1 VQEQRSVLA
10 RRTFTVIAG
19 LLSLMMLMFGG
30 QLLVSGWFSSMD
42 GGIHR
47 FHEIAWGVIEGI
59 VLFTALAVQ
68 IRRSQR
74 KVGHIQQV
82 LAGAIALIAVMILAR
97 SFDPFTGIFI
107 LLVVVLLLL
116 HPARSD
122 GFRMARP
129 VDGKLTTMAL
139 VAAVPL
145 WAYAFNEISR
155 HLNAPTGDPHAD
167 LAHYAGTAAVA
178 IAIPL
183 VGLVASFRT
192 PGSRLSLWCA
202 GLGAITLG
210 TAGIVFPDQASSIGI
225 VWGAAAVA
233 WGIIFSAVGKL
244 LAEPRPMAS
253 SPTQASDRVS
263 LETK

>member
-1 VQEQRSVLA
+1 MQKQHSGRA
-10 RRTFTVIAG
+10 PRTFTAVAS
-19 LLSLMMLMFGG
+19 LLSLVMLMFGG

-59 VLFTALAVQ
+59 ILFAALAVQ
-68 IRRSQR
+68 IRHGHR

-82 LAGAIALIAVMILAR
+82 LAGTIALIAVMVMGR
-97 SFDPFTGIFI
+97 SFDPFTGVFI
-107 LLVVVLLLL
+107 LLVGVLLFL

-122 GFRMARP
+122 VFRTARP
-129 VDGKLTTMAL
+129 VDGKLTALSL

-155 HLNAPTGDPHAD
+155 HLSAPAGDPHAD
-167 LAHYAGTAAVA
+167 LAHYAGTAAAA

-202 GLGAITLG
+202 GLGAVTLG
-210 TAGIVFPDQASSIGI
+210 AAGVIFPDQSSSVGI

-233 WGIIFSAVGKL
+233 WGIIFSVVGKS
-244 LAEPRPMAS
+244 AEPRVMAS
-253 SPTQASDRVS
+253 SSTQASIA
-263 LETK
+263 LEIE